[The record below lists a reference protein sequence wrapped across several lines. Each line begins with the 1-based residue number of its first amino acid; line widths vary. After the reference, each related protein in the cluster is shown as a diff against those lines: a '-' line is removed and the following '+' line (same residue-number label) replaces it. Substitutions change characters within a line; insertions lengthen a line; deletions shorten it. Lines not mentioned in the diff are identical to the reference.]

1 MLRSQLQTR
10 TRPRSLTPLL
20 TALLFLAGS
29 ALAAQETVIQ
39 PFNNANGF
47 DPVSG
52 PVADEAGNLYGTTFT
67 GGKDE
72 CGTVYRLSAPAQ
84 MGGAWTKT
92 AFYSFH
98 CGADGGLPYG
108 GLIFDKRG
116 NLYGTTT
123 LGGGGSCLGAAARY
137 LNSSVLRRKVTGGLS
152 RSSIRFREAPPTA
165 LIPKPPWYSTLKATS
180 MAPPCSVEAP
190 SVAAVVVVPCTS

>member
-1 MLRSQLQTR
+1 
-10 TRPRSLTPLL
+10 
-20 TALLFLAGS
+20 LLFLAGS

-123 LGGGGSCLGAAARY
+123 LGGGGSCLGGCGTVFELVRPTKKGH
-137 LNSSVLRRKVTGGLS
+137 RWTK
-152 RSSIRFREAPPTA
+152 SILY
-165 LIPKPPWYSTLKATS
+165 LIPRPPWYSTLKAIS

>member
-1 MLRSQLQTR
+1 
-10 TRPRSLTPLL
+10 
-20 TALLFLAGS
+20 
-29 ALAAQETVIQ
+29 
-39 PFNNANGF
+39 
-47 DPVSG
+47 
-52 PVADEAGNLYGTTFT
+52 
-67 GGKDE
+67 
-72 CGTVYRLSAPAQ
+72 

-165 LIPKPPWYSTLKATS
+165 LIPRPPWHSTLKAIS